1 MSTASTPASTKIWF
15 ITGVS
20 SGLGRE
26 LAIKA
31 LAAGDRVV
39 GTLRRREQ
47 FAAFEALAPGRALAV
62 QADITDAAAV
72 QAAVKSAISTFG
84 RIDVLANNAGY
95 GTVGAV
101 EETSAAEA
109 QTIFDANFFGHLHVI
124 RAVLP
129 QMRAQGSGRIINF
142 SAVGGFTGFPGLGVY
157 SAAKAALDV
166 MTEALAAEVA
176 PFGIKVTVLTLGI
189 FRTEFAGGSLK
200 STATVMPAYADTA
213 AGKFRGFIGNL
224 AGKQPNDPIKA
235 ADAILQLAAAEQPP
249 MHLALGGDAVGVIR
263 KKLAGVEADLQAWS
277 ELSTSVAFTA

>member
-1 MSTASTPASTKIWF
+1 MITASVSASSKVWF

-20 SGLGRE
+20 SGIGRA

-31 LAAGDRVV
+31 LAVGDRVA

-47 FAAFEALAPGRALAV
+47 FAEFEALAPGRALAV
-62 QADITDAAAV
+62 QADITDADAVRAAV
-72 QAAVKSAISTFG
+72 QAAISTFC

-109 QTIFDANFFGHLHVI
+109 QIIFDANFFGHLHVI

-129 QMRAQGSGRIINF
+129 HMRAQGSGQIINF
-142 SAVGGFTGFPGLGVY
+142 SAVGGFAGFPGLGVY

-166 MTEALAAEVA
+166 VTEALAAEVA

-189 FRTEFAGGSLK
+189 FRTEFASGSLK
-200 STATVMPAYADTA
+200 HTANVMPAYADTA
-213 AGKFRGFIGNL
+213 SGKFRGFIGNL
-224 AGKQPNDPIKA
+224 AGKQPNDPVKA
-235 ADAILQLAAAEQPP
+235 ADAIVTLAAAEQPP
-249 MHLALGGDAVGVIR
+249 MRLALGADAVGVIR
-263 KKLAGVEADLQAWS
+263 KKLANVEADLQAWT
-277 ELSTSVAFTA
+277 ELSTSVAFKV